1 MVQGIGPIFLT
12 HFDHDPEY
20 KQIHHDLIEAKGSFY
35 NVIVPLYIPE
45 GGAPLYVGDDERNE
59 KIHMTYNMGT
69 LLGAGSLHGTGECD
83 YRANKDV
90 RLSVA
95 IYVADVNDENLDIVA
110 SDSTSLWP
118 TQGDTHWFK
127 SQEGRLWLRGDPIR
141 SLKNDQGRQP
151 INVQDERKDCQEQPK
166 ELCETD
172 PAGFRLECAK
182 TCNVYL
188 QDEEYYAQLRAM
200 VNNESQPATQ
210 ETAQAAE
217 PTCTTPAGMEPT
229 CNEPATTA
237 EK

>member
-45 GGAPLYVGDDERNE
+45 DGAPLYVGDSERSE
-59 KIHMTYNMGT
+59 TIQMAYNVGT

-83 YRANKDV
+83 YRAKKDV

-95 IYVADVNDENLDIVA
+95 IYVADVNDDNVEIVA

-127 SQEGRLWLRGDPIR
+127 AQEGRLWLRGDPTR

-151 INVQDERKDCQEQPK
+151 INVQDERPDCQDKPR
-166 ELCETD
+166 ELCESD
-172 PAGFRLECAK
+172 PAGFRLECPK
-182 TCNVYL
+182 TCRVYL
-188 QDEEYYAQLRAM
+188 EDEEYYAQLRAM
-200 VNNESQPATQ
+200 VSNKSQPATQ
-210 ETAQAAE
+210 EAVATKE
-217 PTCTTPAGMEPT
+217 PTCITPAGMEPT
-229 CNEPATTA
+229 CNEPATA